1 MTESSSE
8 GLEPIADGDR
18 SMSLSHYIPVWW
30 ASFIIVQGFATAF
43 FAVYP
48 QGPLNV
54 VQAGAAMTI
63 GAVTSAIFFVLN
75 GRWGYDEG
83 IPFVAQARAAFG
95 TRGAVVPNVVRML
108 PAIIWLGI
116 GNWIGALA
124 IQSITQTLWGVGNL
138 RLYFVLFLLLNIALA
153 WGGISSIK
161 WFDSIAAGVI
171 IVLLAYTVF
180 TVVSKQGISTQSIE
194 YGGTWGLPF
203 LTIVAAHVGTAM
215 TGALNAA
222 DLSRHLEKK
231 RGSWNHILGHLLGV
245 APAMLYMA
253 LVGVIFGTSITTNT
267 QNPVFAIMDVAPNPT
282 VGVAVMVF
290 VLAAQTSSNLTLNL
304 IPTVHV
310 LQDAIGTTWE
320 RGLIITSVLSVVTFP
335 WVLFSSEGGIY
346 FLMINAYAVPLGPVL
361 GVLLADYWVFRSG
374 NASIPS
380 LYDKSRDSKFWFIK
394 GFSVTAL
401 ASVLVGSLASIALLD
416 FSWMVGLPVGF
427 ATYVVLRKLDLD
439 ERTTEYLSESPAPTA
454 D

>member
-1 MTESSSE
+1 M
-8 GLEPIADGDR
+8 
-18 SMSLSHYIPVWW
+18 
-30 ASFIIVQGFATAF
+30 
-43 FAVYP
+43 
-48 QGPLNV
+48 
-54 VQAGAAMTI
+54 
-63 GAVTSAIFFVLN
+63 
-75 GRWGYDEG
+75 
-83 IPFVAQARAAFG
+83 
-95 TRGAVVPNVVRML
+95 
-108 PAIIWLGI
+108 
-116 GNWIGALA
+116 
-124 IQSITQTLWGVGNL
+124 
-138 RLYFVLFLLLNIALA
+138 LFLLLNVALA

-180 TVVSKQGISTQSIE
+180 TVVSKQGISSGSLS

-222 DLSRHLEKK
+222 DLSRHLQKR
-231 RGSWNHILGHLLGV
+231 RGSGNHVLGHLLGV

-253 LVGVIFGTSITTNT
+253 LVGIIFGTSITTNT

-310 LQDAIGTTWE
+310 LQDAIDTSWE
-320 RGLIITSVLSVVTFP
+320 RGLVIASVLSVVTFP
-335 WVLFSSEGGIY
+335 WVLFSAEGGIY

-361 GVLLADYWVFRSG
+361 GVLLADYWIFRSG
-374 NASIPS
+374 DTSIPS
-380 LYDKSRDSKFWFIK
+380 LYDKSRDSKFWFIR
-394 GFSVTAL
+394 GFSVTAI
-401 ASVLVGSLASIALLD
+401 ASVLVGSLASLAMLD
-416 FSWMVGLPVGF
+416 LSWMIGLPVGF
-427 ATYVVLRKLDLD
+427 VAYVALRKVDLD
-439 ERTTEYLSESPAPTA
+439 ERTTEYLSESPSPAA